1 MRGIEFF
8 NDVNLRLKAQKIKLV
23 AFDVDGVMTDG
34 SLTFLEDGREIKTYN
49 SKDGQGVVMLNKAG
63 FKTAIIT
70 ARDNGTVVHRAEVLG
85 ITKLFKGQKNKVK
98 ALDELCA
105 EFNVQYDEVAYMGDD
120 FPDLCVIERVGLS
133 CAPKDAIDEVK
144 NAASIIS
151 NYGGGRG
158 AVREFCNFILKAN
171 NITWNDIVK
180 NNETLKQ

>member
-1 MRGIEFF
+1 MVTF
-8 NDVNLRLKAQKIKLV
+8 DDLNLKLKAKKIKIA

-49 SKDGQGVVMLNKAG
+49 AKDGQGVVMLNKAG

-85 ITKLFKGQKNKVK
+85 ITRLFKGQKNKLK

-105 EFNVQYDEVAYMGDD
+105 EFSVSYDEIAYMGDD
-120 FPDLCVIERVGLS
+120 YPDLCVIERVGLS
-133 CAPKDAIDEVK
+133 CAPNDAIDEIK
-144 NAASIIS
+144 EAASVVS
-151 NYGGGRG
+151 NYGGGKG

-171 NITWNDIVK
+171 NITWNDIV
-180 NNETLKQ
+180 NNPSNTLQQ